1 MIFCLIIACSWSI
14 FKIFD
19 DRRLI
24 IGDSF
29 FFLLKSNFKKI
40 TCVLRNNTTI
50 CKVFYFFEQKSSTRS
65 VCYYVTRSVV
75 SLSLVRRLHSSVE
88 GNKRERE
95 RERNLRIRRNK
106 SSGVLLWRKIYIF
119 FLRLSGIQTQIVRRK
134 SSSITLKTA
143 IQIAEQRISLFN
155 VPSTNVTHV
164 SRWQRL
170 QVFRLILFSS
180 NFFFFLL
187 LLLLFPLPLPP
198 PPPPSPL
205 SSYFYPISIKDERI
219 TSVDHETHYYL
230 TNNLLPMIIF
240 PEQIIKIPEWRR
252 RK

>member
-164 SRWQRL
+164 SRWQRFTSISFNFIL
-170 QVFRLILFSS
+170 FQFLLFSS
-180 NFFFFLL
+180 S
-187 LLLLFPLPLPP
+187 PPPLPP
-198 PPPPSPL
+198 APSSSSPP
-205 SSYFYPISIKDERI
+205 
-219 TSVDHETHYYL
+219 
-230 TNNLLPMIIF
+230 LLPFFLFLSDFDQGWKDYICWSRDALLSHQQFIADDNISWANNKNTGV
-240 PEQIIKIPEWRR
+240 ETS
-252 RK
+252 